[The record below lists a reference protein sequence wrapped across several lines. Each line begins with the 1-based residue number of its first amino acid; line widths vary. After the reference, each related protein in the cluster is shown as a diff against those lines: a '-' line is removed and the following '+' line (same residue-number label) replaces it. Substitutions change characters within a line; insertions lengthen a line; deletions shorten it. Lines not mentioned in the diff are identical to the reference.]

1 MFTWQAAAAMFCG
14 AIVLAVL
21 YITVC
26 RRGYKTVW
34 EFPADDGNDES
45 DEKRLDWG
53 RRRDFW
59 LAEFDRA
66 HAERDLLGEEL
77 ARESMEFLLD
87 TEPPQVA
94 EPQPVLPTLPP
105 PSPPS
110 RPRSPAW
117 LRSGQK
123 IAKVWAE
130 DAEPD
135 LSEALPRDGE
145 RMSGDESR
153 YLQKEAY
160 PGYMVGA
167 ITDKQWNL
175 VLHAREDGRSF
186 YEVCTLIRGWEKGS
200 PWPDEV
206 WTLVHDGVKNLA
218 DSNRLDEREF
228 ICDYCY
234 QPVSALNEKRMCLA
248 CHRAA
253 Q

>member
-1 MFTWQAAAAMFCG
+1 MLTWQTAVVMFVG
-14 AIVLAVL
+14 AIVLAVVF
-21 YITVC
+21 IIA
-26 RRGYKTVW
+26 RGSDSQTMRG
-34 EFPADDGNDES
+34 FPAEDEN
-45 DEKRLDWG
+45 DEKRLEWVA
-53 RRRDFW
+53 RNDFW
-59 LAEFDRA
+59 RAELDRA
-66 HAERDLLGEEL
+66 QAEQDLLGEEL
-77 ARESMEFLLD
+77 ARESLAFLLD
-87 TEPPQVA
+87 TEPQQVA

-105 PSPPS
+105 LPPPPP
-110 RPRSPAW
+110 PRSPAW
-117 LRSGQK
+117 LRRGQE

-160 PGYMVGA
+160 RGYMVGG
-167 ITDKQWNL
+167 ITDEQWNL

-186 YEVCTLIRGWEKGS
+186 H
-200 PWPDEV
+200 EV
-206 WTLVHDGVKNLA
+206 WTLIHGWEKNSA